1 MDIFARNVDPKL
13 FGEILVQ
20 LYSLLGD
27 DKKTEGVQ
35 VFHRRPQKQKVNK
48 LSKSKVDNKL
58 GKFLP
63 KIVAQKK
70 KPTNIN
76 TKVTR
81 FNRTVEELKEQ
92 KLTMKSKQCL
102 RQEIVTDEVREL
114 EKETDCLL
122 PSNQVDISDLT
133 NIKTRDLTNI
143 KSRDLTNIKSRDLTN
158 ITSRDEDGMSEPQN
172 TTCAS
177 EGEVTDTEDEQQ
189 VIGDPLVIT
198 HDIDSDDKVEVMSEE
213 PLQIREE
220 LEITDEEDL
229 EEPDITEEY
238 FESSSTVKRADIDP
252 SESGEEG
259 DMKSTLPLQIPVVML
274 NDDVLSLRSVNL

>member
-58 GKFLP
+58 GTFLP

-114 EKETDCLL
+114 EKETDFLL
-122 PSNQVDISDLT
+122 PSNQVDIS
-133 NIKTRDLTNI
+133 DLTNI

-158 ITSRDEDGMSEPQN
+158 NKSRDEDGMSEPP
-172 TTCAS
+172 TCTS
-177 EGEVTDTEDEQQ
+177 EGAEVTDTEDEQQ

>member
-102 RQEIVTDEVREL
+102 RQETVPDEVREL

-133 NIKTRDLTNI
+133 NIK
-143 KSRDLTNIKSRDLTN
+143 SRDLTNIKSRD
-158 ITSRDEDGMSEPQN
+158 EDGMSEPQHP
-172 TTCAS
+172 TCAS

>member
-63 KIVAQKK
+63 KMVAQKK

-92 KLTMKSKQCL
+92 HLTMKSKQCL
-102 RQEIVTDEVREL
+102 RQETVPDEVREL

-133 NIKTRDLTNI
+133 NI
-143 KSRDLTNIKSRDLTN
+143 
-158 ITSRDEDGMSEPQN
+158 TSRDEDEMPEPQHP
-172 TTCAS
+172 TCAS

-198 HDIDSDDKVEVMSEE
+198 HDIDSDDKVDVMSEE

-252 SESGEEG
+252 SESEEEG

-274 NDDVLSLRSVNL
+274 NDDVLSLRSVNLQ

>member
-20 LYSLLGD
+20 LYSLLSD

-58 GKFLP
+58 GTFLP
-63 KIVAQKK
+63 KIVVQKK

-92 KLTMKSKQCL
+92 HLTMKSKQCL
-102 RQEIVTDEVREL
+102 RQEIVTDEEREL

-133 NIKTRDLTNI
+133 NIK
-143 KSRDLTNIKSRDLTN
+143 SRDLTN
-158 ITSRDEDGMSEPQN
+158 ITSRDEDGMSEPP
-172 TTCAS
+172 TCAS

-189 VIGDPLVIT
+189 VMGDPLVIT
-198 HDIDSDDKVEVMSEE
+198 HDVDSDDKVEIMSEE

-252 SESGEEG
+252 SESEDEG

-274 NDDVLSLRSVNL
+274 NDDVLSLLGQ